1 MRSAPSPAARDTAA
15 AVLWRASP
23 SRPGRRPPIVHLP
36 GLGPQ
41 STGRTRRQRL
51 LQRAEVLG
59 LALRFEVWLVA
70 RRRPVPRGSDIADL
84 AADHAAAIRAVF
96 PDPVDVVGES
106 TGGSIA
112 LRLAIDHPTAVRR
125 LVLVSA
131 AGRMRRRGEEAQAAT
146 ADSIRAGRPR
156 EAAATMLAFTTRR
169 PLLRRAMR
177 VAGAVLG
184 RLAIGYADRELVRLI
199 EAEDGFDVEAQL
211 GRVSAPTLLVGGE
224 RDGYYSPQLLA
235 ATAARIP
242 DARVVVLPGKGH
254 LSAMSDLGVLRA
266 IRRHLLPPGGRS

>member
-1 MRSAPSPAARDTAA
+1 MYM
-15 AVLWRASP
+15 
-23 SRPGRRPPIVHLP
+23 P

-112 LRLAIDHPTAVRR
+112 LRLAIDHPSAVRR

-254 LSAMSDLGVLRA
+254 LSAMFDLGVLRA